1 MSDMYPLVTW
11 QLHDM
16 DGLPVFLEIIY
27 RDGSKKKEWA
37 IVDAEHFC
45 CRTKTAYYSF
55 CDMGK
60 LWSAYVAEPI
70 RYAVRTTVLN
80 NVFTGRPLITC
91 SKCSGKVAKKDKYCK
106 HCGALLVDE
115 IPIEGE

>member
-1 MSDMYPLVTW
+1 MSDMYPLARW
-11 QLHDM
+11 QLHNM
-16 DGLPVFLEIIY
+16 DGLPVFLKIMC

-37 IVDAEHFC
+37 IVDVENTC
-45 CRTKTAYYSF
+45 CRAKTVYYSF

-60 LWSAYVAEPI
+60 LWSAYVSEPI
-70 RYAVRTTVLN
+70 RYAVRVAALN
-80 NVFTGRPLITC
+80 NVFTEKPIITC
-91 SKCSGKVAKKDKYCK
+91 SKCSGKVAKKEKYCK